1 MKILLYI
8 NPDKDKSGE
17 YAKICESLLVKY
29 GIDFDFLI
37 DGEVTIGHGYD
48 AIIVV
53 GGDGTILRRTE
64 LANLNNIPIVGINC
78 GRLGFLTEF
87 ESEEVEKAIE
97 LLKNGKLVKD
107 ERLTL
112 KIVYKDKTFYA
123 LNDVS
128 FSRIYETDKRTA
140 VNLGIKIGS
149 ATMRDVSGDG
159 VIISTPTG
167 STAYSLSAGG
177 AILEPHIN
185 AFSLTP
191 VAAHSFS
198 ARPIVFSSDN
208 LCSVKCSGGANAGM
222 FIDGKLVAI
231 IKENE
236 TVFVSQAENKTV
248 FLRKSGFDFFTRLN
262 KKMQD
267 R

>member
-8 NPDKDKSGE
+8 NPEKDKSGE
-17 YAKICESLLVKY
+17 YAVKCEALLKKHGV
-29 GIDFDFLI
+29 DFDFLC
-37 DGEVTIGHGYD
+37 DGDTFIGCGYD
-48 AIIVV
+48 AMIVV

-64 LANLNNIPIVGINC
+64 LVNLNKIPIVGVNC

-87 ESEEVEKAIE
+87 ELEEIETAIK

-112 KIVYKDKTFYA
+112 KIVYNGKTFYA

-128 FSRIYETDKRTA
+128 FSRIYETDKRTT

-185 AFSLTP
+185 ALSLTP

-198 ARPIVFSSDN
+198 ARPIVFSSEN
-208 LCSVKCSGGANAGM
+208 LCSVKCNGGSNAGM
-222 FIDGKLVAI
+222 FIDGKLVATL
-231 IKENE
+231 KDNE
-236 TVFVSQAENKTV
+236 TVLISQAENKTV
-248 FLRKSGFDFFTRLN
+248 FLRKAGFDFFTRLN

>member
-8 NPDKDKSGE
+8 NPDKDKNGE
-17 YAKICESLLVKY
+17 YSVKCETLLIKY
-29 GIDFDFLI
+29 GVDFDVLRDSDKVI
-37 DGEVTIGHGYD
+37 NRSYD
-48 AIIVV
+48 AMLVV

-64 LANLNNIPIVGINC
+64 IANLNNIPIVGVNC

-87 ESEEVEKAIE
+87 ESEEFEAAINS
-97 LLKNGKLVKD
+97 LKNGELVKD

-112 KIVYKDKTFYA
+112 KVVYNDKTYYA

-128 FSRIYETDKRTA
+128 FSRIYEIDKRTV

-149 ATMRDVSGDG
+149 ATMRDISGDG

-185 AFSLTP
+185 ALCITP

-208 LCSVKCSGGANAGM
+208 ICSVKHNGGANAGI
-222 FIDGKLVAI
+222 FIDGKLVATL
-231 IKENE
+231 KENE
-236 TVFVSQAENKTV
+236 IVSISQAENKTV
-248 FLRKSGFDFFTRLN
+248 FLRKAGFDFFKRLN

>member
-17 YAKICESLLVKY
+17 YAVKCKALLIKY
-29 GIDFDFLI
+29 GVDFDFLC
-37 DGEVTIGHGYD
+37 DGDGISGCGYD
-48 AIIVV
+48 AMIVV
-53 GGDGTILRRTE
+53 GGDGTILRR
-64 LANLNNIPIVGINC
+64 
-78 GRLGFLTEF
+78 
-87 ESEEVEKAIE
+87 S
-97 LLKNGKLVKD
+97 GKLVKD

-112 KIVYKDKTFYA
+112 KIVYNNKTFYA

-128 FSRIYETDKRTA
+128 FSRIYETDKRTT

-185 AFSLTP
+185 ALSLTP

-198 ARPIVFSSDN
+198 ARPIVFSSEN
-208 LCSVKCSGGANAGM
+208 LCSVKCNDGSNAGM
-222 FIDGKLVAI
+222 FIDGKLVATL
-231 IKENE
+231 KENE
-236 TVFVSQAENKTV
+236 TVLISQAENKTV
-248 FLRKSGFDFFTRLN
+248 FLRKAGFDFFTRLN

>member
-1 MKILLYI
+1 MKVLLYI
-8 NPDKDKSGE
+8 NPEKDKNGE
-17 YAKICESLLVKY
+17 YSVKCETLLKAQGLNY
-29 GIDFDFLI
+29 DLLR
-37 DGEVTIGHGYD
+37 DGDKFVNRGYD
-48 AIIVV
+48 AMIVV
-53 GGDGTILRRTE
+53 GGDGTILRKTE
-64 LANLNNIPIVGINC
+64 IANLNGIPIVGINC

-87 ESEEVEKAIE
+87 EAEDVSSAITLLNNGE
-97 LLKNGKLVKD
+97 LVRD

-112 KIVYKDKTFYA
+112 KAIYKDKIYYA

-128 FSRIYETDKRTA
+128 FSRIYEIDKRTV

-149 ATMRDVSGDG
+149 ATMRDISGDG

-185 AFSLTP
+185 ALSITP

-208 LCSVKCSGGANAGM
+208 LCSVTHNGGANAGM
-222 FIDGKLVAI
+222 FIDGKLVATL
-231 IKENE
+231 KEGE
-236 TVFVSQAENKTV
+236 KVLISPAENKTV
-248 FLRKSGFDFFTRLN
+248 FLRKAGFDFFTRLN
-262 KKMQD
+262 NKMQD

>member
-8 NPDKDKSGE
+8 NPEKDKSGE
-17 YAKICESLLVKY
+17 YAVKCEALLKKY
-29 GIDFDFLI
+29 GVDFNFLH
-37 DGEVTIGHGYD
+37 DGDAFKGCGYD
-48 AIIVV
+48 AMIVV

-64 LANLNNIPIVGINC
+64 LANLNKIPIVGVNC

-87 ESEEVEKAIE
+87 ESEEIETAIG

-112 KIVYKDKTFYA
+112 KIVYNGKTFYA

-128 FSRIYETDKRTA
+128 FSRIYETDKRTV

-185 AFSLTP
+185 AFSFTP

-198 ARPIVFSSDN
+198 ARPIVFSSEN
-208 LCSVKCSGGANAGM
+208 LCSVKCNGGSNAGM
-222 FIDGKLVAI
+222 FIDGKLVATL
-231 IKENE
+231 KDNE
-236 TVFVSQAENKTV
+236 TVLISQAENKTV
-248 FLRKSGFDFFTRLN
+248 FLRKAGFDFFTRLN

>member
-17 YAKICESLLVKY
+17 YSVKCKALLTKY
-29 GIDFDFLI
+29 GVDFDVLRDNEKF
-37 DGEVTIGHGYD
+37 VNHGYD
-48 AIIVV
+48 AMIVV
-53 GGDGTILRRTE
+53 GGDGTILHRTE
-64 LANLNNIPIVGINC
+64 TANLNKIPIIGINC

-87 ESEEVEKAIE
+87 ELEETETAIKM
-97 LLKNGKLVKD
+97 LKNGELVKD

-112 KIVYKDKTFYA
+112 KVVYNDKTYYA

-128 FSRIYETDKRTA
+128 FSRIYEIDKRT
-140 VNLGIKIGS
+140 VVSLGIKIGS
-149 ATMRDVSGDG
+149 ATMRDISGDG

-185 AFSLTP
+185 ALCMTP

-208 LCSVKCSGGANAGM
+208 LCSVKNNGGANAGI
-222 FIDGKLVAI
+222 FIDGKLVATLR
-231 IKENE
+231 ENE
-236 TVFVSQAENKTV
+236 KVLILPSENKTV
-248 FLRKSGFDFFTRLN
+248 FLRKAGFDFFTRLN

>member
-17 YAKICESLLVKY
+17 YANSSKALLKKY
-29 GIDFDFLI
+29 GVDFDFLC
-37 DGEVTIGHGYD
+37 DGDSVSVCGYD
-48 AIIVV
+48 AMIVV

-64 LANLNNIPIVGINC
+64 FANLNNIPIVGVNC

-87 ESEEVEKAIE
+87 ESEEIETAIE
-97 LLKNGKLVKD
+97 LLKSGKLVKD

-112 KIVYKDKTFYA
+112 KIVYNDKTFYA

-128 FSRIYETDKRTA
+128 FSRIYETDKRTI

-198 ARPIVFSSDN
+198 ARPIVFSSEN
-208 LCSVKCSGGANAGM
+208 LCSVKCNGGSNAGM
-222 FIDGKLVAI
+222 FIDGKLVATL
-231 IKENE
+231 KENE
-236 TVFVSQAENKTV
+236 TVLISKAENKTV
-248 FLRKSGFDFFTRLN
+248 FLRKAGFDFFTRLN

>member
-8 NPDKDKSGE
+8 NPDKDESGE
-17 YAKICESLLVKY
+17 YAKRSKALLEEY
-29 GIDFDFLI
+29 GVDFDVLP
-37 DGEVTIGHGYD
+37 DGDVSVGSGYD
-48 AIIVV
+48 AMIVV

-64 LANLNNIPIVGINC
+64 LANLNGIPIVGVNC

-87 ESEEVEKAIE
+87 ESEEIETAIE
-97 LLKNGKLVKD
+97 LLKSGKMVKD

-112 KIVYKDKTFYA
+112 KIVYNGRAFYA

-128 FSRIYETDKRTA
+128 FSRIYETDKRTV
-140 VNLGIKIGS
+140 VNLAIKIGS
-149 ATMRDVSGDG
+149 ATMRELSGDG
-159 VIISTPTG
+159 VIIATPTG

-185 AFSLTP
+185 ALSLTP

-198 ARPIVFSSDN
+198 ARPIVFSSEN
-208 LCSVKCSGGANAGM
+208 PCSVKCGGGANAGM
-222 FIDGKLVAI
+222 FIDGKLVATL
-231 IKENE
+231 KENE
-236 TVFVSQAENKTV
+236 TVFISQAENKTV
-248 FLRKSGFDFFTRLN
+248 FLRKAGFDFFTRLN
-262 KKMQD
+262 EKMQD